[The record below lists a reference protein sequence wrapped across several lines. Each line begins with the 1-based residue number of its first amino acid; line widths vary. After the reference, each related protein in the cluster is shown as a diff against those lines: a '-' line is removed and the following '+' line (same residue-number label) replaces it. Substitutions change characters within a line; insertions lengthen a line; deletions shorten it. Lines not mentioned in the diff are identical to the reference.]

1 MLALLSG
8 LVHADP
14 TPKKIFTPKLAVK
27 PSPKPPISTPIGS
40 KIPPKPKPSYME
52 QLQPPTSR
60 PSTRPLSY
68 MELLRQGAYP
78 QRVEAAD
85 AMMQATAATHAH
97 AVTDTPLYAPLAAL
111 LAHTLASGRD
121 RISGQEI
128 FWRLRLDPNQQ
139 RAEGRAIAR
148 VLRALGWVKIHY
160 GKNGGHRVWGWRWR
174 EWNVSQVK
182 IDLKS

>member
-1 MLALLSG
+1 LPFTKGQPRPTRHPDPPASMLALLSG

-97 AVTDTPLYAPLAAL
+97 AVTDTPLYAPLVPR
-111 LAHTLASGRD
+111 HRD
-121 RISGQEI
+121 
-128 FWRLRLDPNQQ
+128 FDRLDLSLQD
-139 RAEGRAIAR
+139 G
-148 VLRALGWVKIHY
+148 
-160 GKNGGHRVWGWRWR
+160 
-174 EWNVSQVK
+174 
-182 IDLKS
+182 